1 MTTVKEAEQLAD
13 NSPAPSIHTPNTS
26 LARRVVAGTWTAVHR
41 GCHRCAA
48 AIVGH
53 PAPSTVSAATGYVVL
68 PTDYHWWT
76 AGAIAALVTGA
87 IAPTGST
94 AKAEL
99 PSLATVTKRRR
110 QLARVRRKWKKAVGI
125 NGNLHVV
132 HKPEDGPGSPTR
144 GPGHKEIPRLLRWRT
159 RIYHNGG
166 GWLDWEVVSYRP
178 RMTPVGWVV
187 YADGNNIGAVPAA
200 FRQEIDH
207 MWGTWKARTVI
218 VSPDWR
224 DPAITRLSI
233 VFDDP
238 FKHTVVPEALPP
250 AEEPLG
256 VVLGVDSN
264 GDPVEQSLWLPLL
277 VVGRKGS
284 GKSRLFRRVLQGLCE
299 SGQPFKLWLFDPKG
313 GGQEFGW
320 IRDAAWHYESDRR
333 KWKEFVQHFYEA
345 MFEQAQRLS
354 ARGWSEAPVSD
365 PEFPLLLIVVDEL
378 VTALRL
384 TSDKDM
390 IEVGGVKMS
399 VKDALGDY
407 MTQNRS
413 AGSTLIAGAQQN
425 QKEVLGQIRG
435 LFDFCICLG
444 VNDRETAQ
452 IATGDAKLYPAHEI
466 PRGRDYS
473 GQGYAATDD
482 GVVHFRCAHTDD
494 AASALIA
501 EQVAYWTRFYR
512 DAEIERLEELANV

>member
-1 MTTVKEAEQLAD
+1 
-13 NSPAPSIHTPNTS
+13 
-26 LARRVVAGTWTAVHR
+26 
-41 GCHRCAA
+41 
-48 AIVGH
+48 
-53 PAPSTVSAATGYVVL
+53 
-68 PTDYHWWT
+68 
-76 AGAIAALVTGA
+76 
-87 IAPTGST
+87 
-94 AKAEL
+94 
-99 PSLATVTKRRR
+99 
-110 QLARVRRKWKKAVGI
+110 
-125 NGNLHVV
+125 
-132 HKPEDGPGSPTR
+132 
-144 GPGHKEIPRLLRWRT
+144 
-159 RIYHNGG
+159 
-166 GWLDWEVVSYRP
+166 
-178 RMTPVGWVV
+178 
-187 YADGNNIGAVPAA
+187 
-200 FRQEIDH
+200 

-250 AEEPLG
+250 AKEPLG

-284 GKSRLFRRVLQGLCE
+284 GKSRLFRRVLQGVCE
-299 SGQPFKLWLFDPKG
+299 SEQPSKLWLFDPKG

-333 KWKEFVQHFYEA
+333 KWKEFVQDFYDA
-345 MFEQAQRLS
+345 MFDQASRLA
-354 ARGWSEAPVSD
+354 ARGLSECPVGD

-384 TSDKDM
+384 TNDKDT
-390 IEVGGVKMS
+390 IKVGGVVMS

-444 VNDRETAQ
+444 VNDRETTQ
-452 IATGDAKLYPAHEI
+452 IALGDAKQYPAHEI
-466 PRGRDYS
+466 PRGHDFS

-482 GVVHFRCAHTDD
+482 GVVKFRCANVED
-494 AASALIA
+494 AAREGIA
-501 EQVAYWTRFYR
+501 ERVAYWTAFYR
-512 DAEIERLEELANV
+512 SGGDVVQWRIEEEIRKQQELKAKADAELERLISEYQKDPANAI